1 MKDKSVTSTALTMV
15 YHDPAGRMLDQL
27 NRTLPV
33 IMSMFAD
40 VIVRASATANQQG
53 KQLLKAAG
61 AAVFPARSVRAAR
74 SSPAPNGRHRADG
87 IGIGRLRR
95 SVVEL
100 AFQHSAAS
108 HAIYCDADRVLH
120 WAEFFPDEFRAISE
134 AVRQFDFTVLGR
146 TPRAFESHPRTQ
158 RDTETVINRL
168 FGQVSGFSWNDV
180 TSGARGVSRAAAEA
194 IVANVE
200 DDELS
205 TDISWPLYLQ
215 HHDGWSIGY
224 VETEGLEFETADR
237 FADEVAAAGGYAAWL
252 DRLENDPHEW
262 AFRFD
267 LARVEIEALLPY
279 VRNSTS

>member
-1 MKDKSVTSTALTMV
+1 MSTALTMV

-27 NRTLPV
+27 ARTLPV
-33 IMSMFAD
+33 ITSIFAE
-40 VIVRASATANQQG
+40 VIVQASASANQQG
-53 KQLLKAAG
+53 VRLLGDAG
-61 AAVFPARSVRAAR
+61 AHVFPAQLTS
-74 SSPAPNGRHRADG
+74 APNGPHRADG

-95 SVVEL
+95 EVVRL
-100 AFQHSAAS
+100 AFQHTTAS

-120 WAEFFPDEFRAISE
+120 WAEFYPDEFRSISE

-158 RDTETVINRL
+158 RDTEVIINRL
-168 FGQVSGFSWNDV
+168 FGQVSGLPWNDV
-180 TSGARGVSRAAAEA
+180 TSGARGLSRAAAEV
-194 IVANVE
+194 IVANVA

-205 TDISWPLYLQ
+205 TDISWTMYLHRHGAQ
-215 HHDGWSIGY
+215 RAWSIGY

-237 FADEVAAAGGYAAWL
+237 FADEVSAGGYAAWL

-279 VRNSTS
+279 INHQPAAR

>member
-1 MKDKSVTSTALTMV
+1 MSTAITMV

-27 NRTLPV
+27 ARTLPV
-33 IMSMFAD
+33 ITSIFAE
-40 VIVRASATANQQG
+40 VIVQASASANQQG
-53 KQLLKAAG
+53 VRLLKDAG
-61 AAVFPARSVRAAR
+61 AHVFPARLTS
-74 SSPAPNGRHRADG
+74 APNGPHRADG

-95 SVVEL
+95 EVVRL
-100 AFQHSAAS
+100 AFQHTTAS

-120 WAEFFPDEFRAISE
+120 WAEFYPDEFRSISE

-158 RDTETVINRL
+158 RDTEVIINRL
-168 FGQVSGFSWNDV
+168 FGQVSGLPWNDV
-180 TSGARGVSRAAAEA
+180 TSGARGLSRAAAEV
-194 IVANVE
+194 IVANVA

-205 TDISWPLYLQ
+205 TDISWTMYLHRHGAQ
-215 HHDGWSIGY
+215 RAWSIGY

-237 FADEVAAAGGYAAWL
+237 FADEVSAIGYAAWL

-279 VRNSTS
+279 ILHQPQAR